1 MKIIEVLVEKA
12 LAESKRLKNAAN
24 TATQVAVDLGRLAF
38 QVALLAREMQRV
50 ALTVEE
56 HNKALNYIMRNQ
68 RELYNELVGSSIDT
82 SLPNVGGMSPIAPKK
97 NDKDKP
103 N

>member
-1 MKIIEVLVEKA
+1 M
-12 LAESKRLKNAAN
+12 
-24 TATQVAVDLGRLAF
+24 GRLAF
-38 QVALLAREMQRV
+38 QVALLAREMQRI
-50 ALTVEE
+50 AWTVEE

-68 RELYNELVGSSIDT
+68 RELYHELVGSSIDT
-82 SLPNVGGMSPIAPKK
+82 SLPNVGSLSPIAPKK